1 MTGMTGSPAPEDQ
14 PEEQTP
20 PPPPMAPP
28 STAVEDLGEIAPP
41 PGDPFPIGAESPE
54 GAVLVRVNRL
64 RTIELLMLLRALSA
78 GVGPAL
84 AEVDF
89 TDDTDENVGLM
100 VGLIITGMG
109 EAGPQVMDFLR
120 AVVKPVGKDDK
131 ARVSKEMVN
140 PDIEDTLEIVER
152 IVAQEMPDFERL
164 LGKAQTMFE
173 RMQTTYRRTRTPA
186 G

>member
-1 MTGMTGSPAPEDQ
+1 MTGVTGSPAPEDQ
-14 PEEQTP
+14 PEEQT
-20 PPPPMAPP
+20 PPPMAPP

-41 PGDPFPIGAESPE
+41 PGEPFPIGSGAPE
-54 GAVLVRVNRL
+54 GPILVRVNRL

-84 AEVDF
+84 AEIDF
-89 TDDTDENVGLM
+89 TDDTEENVGLM

>member
-1 MTGMTGSPAPEDQ
+1 MTGVTGSPEDQ
-14 PEEQTP
+14 PTEQT
-20 PPPPMAPP
+20 PPMAPP
-28 STAVEDLGEIAPP
+28 STAVEDLGEIAPV
-41 PGDPFPIGAESPE
+41 PGDPFPIGVDAPE

-84 AEVDF
+84 AEIDF
-89 TDDTDENVGLM
+89 TDDTEENVGLM
-100 VGLIITGMG
+100 VGLIISGMG
-109 EAGPQVMDFLR
+109 EAGPQVLDFLR

-131 ARVSKEMVN
+131 ARVAKEMVN
-140 PDIEDTLEIVER
+140 PDIEDTLTIVEA
-152 IVAQEMPDFERL
+152 IVTQEMPDFERL
-164 LGKAQTMFE
+164 LGKAQAMFD

>member
-1 MTGMTGSPAPEDQ
+1 MTGVTGSPAPEDQ
-14 PEEQTP
+14 PEEQT
-20 PPPPMAPP
+20 PPPMAPP

-84 AEVDF
+84 AEIDF

-120 AVVKPVGKDDK
+120 AVVKPVGKSDAD
-131 ARVSKEMVN
+131 RVRKEMAN